1 MNSKKYFN
9 AIANEW
15 NGLSR
20 TYFKEELR
28 DKVIDKLDLK
38 NKVVADLGAG
48 TGFISLKASRDAS
61 IVFSLDLS
69 KNMLRELSNEIK
81 TKEIKNIY
89 PIKCNVEKIP
99 LFDESVDIVFMN
111 MALHHTHHPN
121 IVLKEISRILKKGGK
136 VIITDVQKH
145 YSLWA
150 REEMFDVWLGFE
162 NKQLEK
168 WYKDA
173 GFIDISIEDTG
184 LKAIG
189 ESSFGEKI
197 EVEIFI
203 AEGTKN

>member
-28 DKVIDKLDLK
+28 DKVIDRLDLK

-89 PIKCNVEKIP
+89 PIK
-99 LFDESVDIVFMN
+99 
-111 MALHHTHHPN
+111 
-121 IVLKEISRILKKGGK
+121 
-136 VIITDVQKH
+136 
-145 YSLWA
+145 
-150 REEMFDVWLGFE
+150 
-162 NKQLEK
+162 
-168 WYKDA
+168 
-173 GFIDISIEDTG
+173 
-184 LKAIG
+184 
-189 ESSFGEKI
+189 
-197 EVEIFI
+197 
-203 AEGTKN
+203 

>member
-9 AIANEW
+9 SIANEW

-48 TGFISLKASRDAS
+48 TGFISLKASRYAS

-81 TKEIKNIY
+81 SKEIKNIY

-111 MALHHTHHPN
+111 MALHHANSPN
-121 IVLKEISRILKKGGK
+121 IVLKEINRILKKGGK

-145 YSLWA
+145 SSLWA
-150 REEMFDVWLGFE
+150 KEEMFDVWLGFE
-162 NKQLEK
+162 NIQLEK
-168 WYKDA
+168 WYKNA
-173 GFIDISIEDTG
+173 GFIDVSIEDTG
-184 LKAIG
+184 LHAVG
-189 ESSFGEKI
+189 ESSFGEKV
-197 EVEIFI
+197 EVGIFI